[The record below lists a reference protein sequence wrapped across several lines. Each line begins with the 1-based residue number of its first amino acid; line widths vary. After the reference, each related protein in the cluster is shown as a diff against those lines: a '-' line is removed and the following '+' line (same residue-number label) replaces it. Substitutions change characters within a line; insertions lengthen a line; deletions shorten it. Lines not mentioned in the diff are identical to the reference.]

1 MVSKQVT
8 VVNETGLHAR
18 PAANFTKLA
27 SSQKCN
33 VYLKKEDKKVN
44 AKSILGVLSLAISKG
59 SVIEIITEGEDEKL
73 ALITLVD
80 YVNALTD

>member
-27 SSQKCN
+27 SLQKCA
-33 VYLKKEDKKVN
+33 VYLKKEDKKIN
-44 AKSILGVLSLAISKG
+44 AKSILGILSLGISKG
-59 SVIEIITEGEDEKL
+59 SVIEIITDGDDEKI
-73 ALITLVD
+73 ALSELVN

>member
-44 AKSILGVLSLAISKG
+44 AKSILGILSLAISKG

-73 ALITLVD
+73 ALTTLVD

>member
-1 MVSKQVT
+1 MVSKSVT

-27 SSQKCN
+27 SSQKCS
-33 VYLKKEDKKVN
+33 VYLKKDDKKVN
-44 AKSILGVLSLAISKG
+44 AKSILGILSLAISKG
-59 SVIEIITEGEDEKL
+59 SVIEIITDGEDEKL
-73 ALITLVD
+73 ALAELED

>member
-27 SSQKCN
+27 SAQRCN

-44 AKSILGVLSLAISKG
+44 AKSILGILSLAISKG
-59 SVIEIITEGEDEKL
+59 SVIEIITDGEEEKL
-73 ALITLVD
+73 ALTELVD

>member
-44 AKSILGVLSLAISKG
+44 AKSILGILSLAISKG
-59 SVIEIITEGEDEKL
+59 SVIEIITDGEDEKL

>member
-44 AKSILGVLSLAISKG
+44 AKSILGILSLAISKG